1 MRCDI
6 WSGGGPVAG
15 IPILVI
21 QQTMLL
27 LAVLAMR
34 AILPHFTR
42 WRHIM
47 LLWYVVLIR
56 LAIPFPLPDPF
67 SLLKHPSA
75 PASYVPQATPTS
87 DFAQAGSD
95 WLETDAGR
103 VSLCVWTAIAVAL
116 LACQAASLLRWKR
129 SHTQLSPV
137 DDPDILAFADSYW
150 RNPKHSLATRSRLF
164 LDRLFGA
171 ANAHALSM
179 GATCKSSNAETRPA
193 QGVQLMWSS
202 DVATPVVFG
211 CTQPVVLIP
220 PKVAYG
226 HQAKRHAIEHELSHI
241 RRQDPLFKLIFSCVC
256 CLFWFNPLVWV
267 ARRLSFRDIEL
278 ACDEEVTR
286 FGTRGEKRAYAELL
300 LEFAQPTQRGVCR
313 TWVSHFSSGHA
324 AVLAMRIKALKSTIT
339 ESGVSSLAVC
349 AMAACLALTVSTTGP
364 ASGNNPWVVKTELG
378 SIAIP
383 QAWWGKVQVS
393 ILRTTGGTEV
403 AFVCPLGEPTR
414 PILGFGSLDEHPC
427 DDPGSATSLVAV
439 TSHNGYS
446 CALWGFDYGSSGET
460 ESGSNQLDC
469 TQKAVVTGDSDMDS
483 LGFLKRAVA
492 PTFCVE

>member
-103 VSLCVWTAIAVAL
+103 VALCVWTAIAVAL

-150 RNPKHSLATRSRLF
+150 RNPKHSL
-164 LDRLFGA
+164 
-171 ANAHALSM
+171 
-179 GATCKSSNAETRPA
+179 
-193 QGVQLMWSS
+193 
-202 DVATPVVFG
+202 
-211 CTQPVVLIP
+211 
-220 PKVAYG
+220 
-226 HQAKRHAIEHELSHI
+226 
-241 RRQDPLFKLIFSCVC
+241 
-256 CLFWFNPLVWV
+256 
-267 ARRLSFRDIEL
+267 
-278 ACDEEVTR
+278 VTR
-286 FGTRGEKRAYAELL
+286 AGCSSTGCS
-300 LEFAQPTQRGVCR
+300 AQPTRMPWARVRRANPPTPKPAPHKACGSCGRATLQRP
-313 TWVSHFSSGHA
+313 
-324 AVLAMRIKALKSTIT
+324 
-339 ESGVSSLAVC
+339 SSLA
-349 AMAACLALTVSTTGP
+349 ARSP
-364 ASGNNPWVVKTELG
+364 
-378 SIAIP
+378 
-383 QAWWGKVQVS
+383 
-393 ILRTTGGTEV
+393 
-403 AFVCPLGEPTR
+403 
-414 PILGFGSLDEHPC
+414 
-427 DDPGSATSLVAV
+427 
-439 TSHNGYS
+439 
-446 CALWGFDYGSSGET
+446 SS
-460 ESGSNQLDC
+460 
-469 TQKAVVTGDSDMDS
+469 
-483 LGFLKRAVA
+483 
-492 PTFCVE
+492 